1 MIYITPNLAIDDRE
15 IQEEF
20 IRSSGPGGQNVN
32 KVATGVQ
39 LRFDVANSPSLP
51 DDVRERLLKLGG
63 QRVTA
68 DGVLVI
74 AAHRFRTQAQNRED
88 ALQRLV
94 HIIFQATQAPAARH
108 KTKPGPAA
116 IKRRLESK
124 RRRGQIKRQR
134 QNMPRDYD

>member
-1 MIYITPNLAIDDRE
+1 MIYITPDLALDDSE

-20 IRSSGPGGQNVN
+20 IRSAGPGGQNVN

-51 DDVRERLLKLGG
+51 GDVRDRLLKLGG
-63 QRVTA
+63 RRVTA

-74 AAHRFRTQAQNRED
+74 TAHRFRTQAQNRAD

-94 HIIFQATQAPAARH
+94 HLIFQATQAPAARH
-108 KTKPGPAA
+108 KTRPGAAA
-116 IKRRLESK
+116 IKRRLDSK
-124 RRRGQIKRQR
+124 RRRSQTKRQR
-134 QNMPRDYD
+134 QNVPPDYD

>member
-51 DDVRERLLKLGG
+51 GDVRERLLKLGG
-63 QRVTA
+63 RRLTT

-74 AAHRFRTQAQNRED
+74 QAHRFRTQAQNRED

-94 HIIFQATQAPAARH
+94 HLIFQATQAPADRRE
-108 KTKPGPAA
+108 TQPGPAA
-116 IKRRLESK
+116 IKRRLDSK
-124 RRRGQIKRQR
+124 RRRSQTKRQR
-134 QNMPRDYD
+134 RNVPPDYD

>member
-1 MIYITPNLAIDDRE
+1 MIYITPNLAIENAE
-15 IQEEF
+15 IQEVF
-20 IRSSGPGGQNVN
+20 IRSAGPGGQNVN

-51 DDVRERLLKLGG
+51 NDVRERLLKLGG
-63 QRVTA
+63 RRVTA

-74 AAHRFRTQAQNRED
+74 EARRFRTQAQNRED

-94 HIIFQATQAPAARH
+94 HLIFQATQAPALRQ

-116 IKRRLESK
+116 AKRRLESK
-124 RRRGQIKRQR
+124 RRRSQTKRR
-134 QNMPRDYD
+134 RLNVSPDYD